1 MMKSTLQY
9 IFLTIVCCMPIVWIN
24 AQVTP
29 ENCSEISAAQGW
41 PSYYCDCKYGYLDFA
56 LPLDI
61 KISDSTWFKA
71 SLSDLSQGLSAYLYS
86 DCNMSFDVFVACT
99 NEEPKYQKEFTSNQ
113 TNSIDGQTIKERLE
127 EYGYADGTFYICIAP
142 IYGFGGRLLVNTQ
155 DQGFHTSC
163 DNPLY
168 ILPGMSLYSTNA
180 TDIYALSPND
190 IPYGEDVIIHWQGE
204 DNTPSQLTITS
215 YSCDGDLVDQLTL
228 DASHPCYTFSAER
241 IDQAWSDDEV
251 FYLQFSHEPNT
262 AGFVHCLTPEFTAVY
277 HDTTICQ
284 GMGIQL
290 SDTILTQTT
299 VYPLDTVLQSINQYT
314 INYLRL
320 TVTEPNPQPDTLV
333 FRYAQQP
340 YIYHNQH
347 SITAPG
353 DYDLTIHHPNACDER
368 FTLHVF
374 HQIDTIW
381 QSRDTLI
388 CYGAIYRH
396 EDKIYQNNISFGQ
409 SSWKNQDTLII
420 DSLHVRF
427 AATPEILYDTI
438 SQNQYKYGK
447 SFPQAGDFN
456 FQYTNPN
463 TFCVDSIILHVQPS
477 EGDGREYIYT
487 YLEYTYCQGMTYN
500 HWGTL
505 YTSSAVIR
513 DTICEDEDEDV
524 CEIEITTVTFTEP
537 EQIYDTLWLSQSDL
551 PYQYRQQKTIYEFGE
566 YEWLLYNEEECL
578 EQVFLSV
585 KDKGI
590 TTQLDNNNL
599 YDRPR
604 IVLLHGV
611 VYIQRGTERFTLL
624 GEKL

>member
-9 IFLTIVCCMPIVWIN
+9 IFLTIAYCMPIAWIN

-61 KISDSTWFKA
+61 EISDSTWFKA

-113 TNSIDGQTIKERLE
+113 TNSIDGQTIRERLE

-180 TDIYALSPND
+180 TDFYALSPND

-299 VYPLDTVLQSINQYT
+299 VYPLDTVLQSINHYT

-320 TVTEPNPQPDTLV
+320 TVTEPNPQPDTLA

-374 HQIDTIW
+374 HQIDTIY

-396 EDKIYQNNISFGQ
+396 EDNIYQNNISFGQ

-427 AATPEILYDTI
+427 ATTPEILYDTI
-438 SQNQYKYGK
+438 SQNQSKYGK

-477 EGDGREYIYT
+477 EGDGKEYIYT
-487 YLEYTYCQGMTYN
+487 YLEYTFCQGKTYN
-500 HWGTL
+500 HWGDL
-505 YTSSAVIR
+505 YTSSAVIC
-513 DTICEDEDEDV
+513 DTICEDEDV

-537 EQIYDTLWLSQSDL
+537 EQIYETLWLSQSDL
-551 PYQYRQQKTIYEFGE
+551 PYQYRQQKTIYDFGD
-566 YEWLLYNEEECL
+566 YEWMLYNEEGCL
-578 EQVFLSV
+578 EQIFLSV